1 MESLRICVF
10 NGDARYVG
18 KVSLARL
25 RILNGLSNDED
36 PITFRRKYMTNGYK
50 QMLAAVI
57 LTAAVVTAYA
67 EQQGTKTTV
76 SGWVIDSACTPTKG
90 MDQPM
95 SKECVMACANDGP
108 LAILR
113 DDGTVFLAV
122 NGRTPIDPRHQNLL
136 PYAGQRVT
144 ATGREYF
151 RAGLHLLTIETV
163 TAAK

>member
-1 MESLRICVF
+1 MTYE
-10 NGDARYVG
+10 Y
-18 KVSLARL
+18 KRL
-25 RILNGLSNDED
+25 LS
-36 PITFRRKYMTNGYK
+36 
-50 QMLAAVI
+50 AVI
-57 LTAAVVTAYA
+57 LTAAVVTASA

-95 SKECVMACANDGP
+95 SKECVMACAKDGP

-122 NGRTPIDPRHQNLL
+122 NGTTPIDPNHQKLL

>member
-1 MESLRICVF
+1 MSYE
-10 NGDARYVG
+10 Y
-18 KVSLARL
+18 KRL
-25 RILNGLSNDED
+25 
-36 PITFRRKYMTNGYK
+36 
-50 QMLAAVI
+50 LAAVI
-57 LTAAVVTAYA
+57 LTAAVVTASA

-95 SKECVMACANDGP
+95 SKECVMACAKDGP

-113 DDGTVFLAV
+113 DDGTVFIAV
-122 NGRTPIDPRHQNLL
+122 NRTMPDTPKNRKLL

-144 ATGREYF
+144 ATGKEYI
-151 RAGLHLLTIETV
+151 RAGLHLLTIATI

>member
-1 MESLRICVF
+1 MTYE
-10 NGDARYVG
+10 Y
-18 KVSLARL
+18 KRL
-25 RILNGLSNDED
+25 LS
-36 PITFRRKYMTNGYK
+36 
-50 QMLAAVI
+50 AVI
-57 LTAAVVTAYA
+57 LTAAVVTASA

-95 SKECVMACANDGP
+95 SKECVMACAKDGP

-122 NGRTPIDPRHQNLL
+122 NGTTPIDPNHQRLF

-144 ATGREYF
+144 VTGREYF